1 VSTRSQLPIYTSTS
15 VRRQCTGPA
24 MDYIRYAKR
33 QSKVLNDVTERFQR
47 EGRALREDDNDGSK
61 D

>member
-1 VSTRSQLPIYTSTS
+1 
-15 VRRQCTGPA
+15 

-47 EGRALREDDNDGSK
+47 EGQALREDDNDGSK